1 VRNRIIK
8 GGEAKPAVFQTFSV
22 STEQK
27 STPDIRRVV
36 DARVTLSVRLGSTN
50 MKVRDI
56 LALKKGSVIGLDRE
70 AGSFVNIYAN
80 GKYIAKGEVIV
91 LEDRYVIRIAEIA
104 NADVLH
110 PNKKIGRRRN

>member
-1 VRNRIIK
+1 MRNGIIK

-27 STPDIRRVV
+27 STPDDIRRVV

-110 PNKKIGRRRN
+110 LNKK